1 MGNSAPTR
9 SATEFEVATLHRVR
23 ALLEDNS
30 SKTSKQLLKRLWVA
44 AMPAEASYAVP
55 SPYWAKLGFQQLDPR
70 ADLRGGGC
78 LALEQ
83 FVFALETFPSTFVH
97 LANQVS
103 HGNFCFKQS
112 QRRITPTITM
122 QHGYSHI

>member
-1 MGNSAPTR
+1 MGNAAPTR

-30 SKTSKQLLKRLWVA
+30 SKTSKQLLKRLWA
-44 AMPAEASYAVP
+44 AAIPPEVPYAP
-55 SPYWAKLGFQQLDPR
+55 SSLHWAKLGFQHLDPR

-83 FVFALETFPSTFVH
+83 LVFALETFPSTFVH
-97 LANQVS
+97 IANQVCVQLLAQMYT
-103 HGNFCFKQS
+103 FYLKT
-112 QRRITPTITM
+112 IPTYAPCGTIDL
-122 QHGYSHI
+122 